1 VFHAFTWLGVGPTN
15 FLKRKRFLA
24 SCPPHRIVATCA
36 GTIWLPLLTSLN
48 LPRHIRT
55 IPLQVWET
63 DKWSALLLRCLWCCG
78 GKEPRLR
85 NCRPAAAAESCI
97 RDTTAS
103 LKTSLESP
111 PGGPEEEHYWGLG
124 YGGDIIEVST
134 RDWYLMFNSNSPLSG
149 GQKHTHIE
157 YNAEIKIVKV
167 SNECFF
173 RSANVFR
180 L

>member
-1 VFHAFTWLGVGPTN
+1 MTFLNRPNRAVTISLEGRLVKGGN
-15 FLKRKRFLA
+15 FGSQDWKKKRLDSGA
-24 SCPPHRIVATCA
+24 NSWIGQSYST
-36 GTIWLPLLTSLN
+36 
-48 LPRHIRT
+48 
-55 IPLQVWET
+55 WET
-63 DKWSALLLRCLWCCG
+63 DKWSAPLLRCLWQCG

-85 NCRPAAAAESCI
+85 NCRPAAATESYI

-103 LKTSLESP
+103 LKTSLAIP
-111 PGGPEEEHYWGLG
+111 PGGPEEEYYWGLG

-157 YNAEIKIVKV
+157 YNVEIKILKV